1 MSGAEAEY
9 EPENVVDAISRQIA
23 EDLVESCQ
31 ATCRTPNPTLDA
43 ITSDAAL
50 NGILQKIG
58 NGKYVKFKSMMLRG
72 AFFLIPNSAIIAGF
86 RRRLDAHPALRD
98 FIGDICENQCN
109 VETLQAV
116 TKFMIYQFGS
126 TADVEKYFEMKN
138 PPRGGTKRFVRR
150 GTAIV
155 RRGKAIMRR
164 GTAIVRR
171 GTAIVR
177 RGTANRFVRRS
188 RSRSRGH
195 RTTRRH

>member
-23 EDLVESCQ
+23 EDLVESCH
-31 ATCRTPNPTLDA
+31 ATCKTPNPTLDA

-58 NGKYVKFKSMMLRG
+58 NGKYVKFKSMILRG

-86 RRRLDAHPALRD
+86 RRRLDAHPDLRD

-109 VETLQAV
+109 VETLQGV
-116 TKFMIYQFGS
+116 TKYMIYQFGS

-150 GTAIV
+150 GTV

-164 GTAIVRR
+164 GTAK
-171 GTAIVR
+171 
-177 RGTANRFVRRS
+177 RFVRRS